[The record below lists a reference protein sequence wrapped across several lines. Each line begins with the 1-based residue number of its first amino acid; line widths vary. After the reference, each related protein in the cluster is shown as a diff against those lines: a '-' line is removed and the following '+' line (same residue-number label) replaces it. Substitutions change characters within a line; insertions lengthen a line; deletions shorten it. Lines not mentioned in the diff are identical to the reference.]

1 MTVNITLNGKPLE
14 VPRGISIL
22 DAAAMAGCEIPTLCR
37 DKERERPFTSCFI
50 CLAQVEGMGRM
61 VPACGT
67 AVRDGMEIDVDSQR
81 VRDARKTGLELLL
94 SDHNAD
100 CKAPCHK
107 MCPAHADVQGYVGA
121 IANEDYAASLEILR
135 KKIPLPGSL
144 GRVCPHPC
152 EEDCRRAGVEAPISI
167 RNLKRW
173 VADWERE
180 HGVILPQLEPFS
192 GKRVAIIGG
201 GPAGLTAAYYL
212 RIQGHG
218 SVIYDQMPA
227 LGGML
232 RYGIPEYRL
241 PKEVLDWEIEQI
253 LKLGEIESR
262 CDQALGRDFTV
273 AGLEQEYDAV
283 ILAIGAWR
291 AKGLRVEGEDH
302 PRVFGGIDYL
312 REVALG
318 NPVDLGRRVIVV
330 GGGNTAIDAARTAVR
345 EGADTTLVYRRTRA
359 EMPAEPEEI
368 HDAEEEGVQ
377 YEFLVAPTGLRF
389 DGDQLVGM
397 ECQRM
402 ELGEPDA
409 SGRRRPVPI
418 EGSDFLIEADAVIKA
433 IGQDIEPGVVSAEVV
448 EQSKWSTVNVHK
460 PTFRTSREK
469 VFAAGDLVS
478 GPELVVDAVYM
489 GRKAAEGVDLF
500 LRGVDFEQE
509 FDIVSVRSDVPDDL
523 FEGYDERPRQEPVFL
538 EPAERIKSQAEV
550 DTGFTPEQAI
560 EEASRCLSCGC
571 QDVHECK
578 LKKYMD
584 EYQVDPQRYAG
595 ATHHHLADE
604 SHEFIRRDPNKCVKC
619 GKCVEV
625 CDQGRGLA
633 ILGFTQRGF
642 EAGVGPVLD
651 QPLCETRCESCGDC
665 VAVCPVGALTEQVP
679 LAQAG
684 PYPTE
689 PADSTCAAC
698 SLACD
703 IGVHATRGKVIRV
716 TPQQDGWNDIHM
728 CRKGRFEWT
737 DANAAGPAVD
747 LEAAVKE
754 LADRMAGGR
763 IVLTPDCTNEEAVLA
778 RAVAAR
784 LGGEAAWLAGDGTAH
799 AAQKAALAA
808 AGGDAGEPAVTVGD
822 LTGRPAILAVGAD
835 LGEEF
840 PVAGVMIRQ
849 GILAGAEAGF
859 VACTDHRAGTRRDI
873 QPDDRDAMVSLLSRE
888 GAVLVLGPGVT
899 AVPGLEDPQAVARLV
914 ERTGCQVLPLRRGTN
929 AAGLDALGLEAVD
942 SGVLANGTAT
952 LLLGDAPLGLPRPQ
966 AYFAVQSVTAGTPV
980 EADLVLP
987 RTHYLDDQGTFI
999 ATDGRRC
1006 ELKPARARR
1015 ANWELLRDLAVAV
1028 GAEVDMD
1035 AVVAEARALQV

>member
-1 MTVNITLNGKPLE
+1 MSINITLNGKPME
-14 VPRGISIL
+14 VPQGISIL

-37 DKERERPFTSCFI
+37 DKERDRPFTSCFI
-50 CLAQVEGMGRM
+50 CLAQIEGMGRM

-67 AVRDGMEIDVDSQR
+67 AVRDGMVIDVDSER
-81 VRDARKTGLELLL
+81 VRAARKTGLELLL

-100 CKAPCHK
+100 CKPPCHK

-121 IANEDYAASLEILR
+121 IANEDYEASLEILR

-152 EEDCRRAGVEAPISI
+152 EEDCRRARVEAPISI

-173 VADWERE
+173 VADWEME
-180 HGVILPQLEPFS
+180 HGVVLPELQPFS
-192 GKRVAIIGG
+192 GKRVAIVGG

-212 RIQGHG
+212 RCKGHG

-253 LKLGEIESR
+253 VKMGEIEAR

-273 AGLEQEYDAV
+273 AQLEQEYDAV
-283 ILAIGAWR
+283 ILAIGAWK

-318 NPVDLGRRVIVV
+318 QDVDLGRRVVVV

-345 EGADTTLVYRRTRA
+345 QGADVTLVYRRTRN
-359 EMPAEPEEI
+359 EMPAEAEEI
-368 HDAEEEGVQ
+368 HDAEEEGVK

-389 DGDQLVGM
+389 DGDRLVGM

-409 SGRRRPVPI
+409 SGRRRPVPV
-418 EGSDFLIEADAVIKA
+418 EGSDFLLEADAVIKA
-433 IGQDIEPGVVSAEVV
+433 IGQDIEPGVIGDDLVD
-448 EQSKWSTVNVHK
+448 QTKWHTVNVHK
-460 PTFRTSREK
+460 PTFRTSRDK

-489 GRKAAEGVDLF
+489 GRKAAEGIDLF
-500 LRGVDFEQE
+500 LRGVEFTEE
-509 FDIVSVRSDVPDDL
+509 FDIVSVRSDVPDEL
-523 FEGYDERPRQEPVFL
+523 FEGYDERPRQAPVFL
-538 EPAERIKSQAEV
+538 EPAERVTSMAEV
-550 DTGFTPEQAI
+550 DTGFTQEQALA
-560 EEASRCLSCGC
+560 EASRCLSCGC

-633 ILGFTQRGF
+633 ILGFTERGF
-642 EAGVGPVLD
+642 EASIGPVLD
-651 QPLCETRCESCGDC
+651 QPLAETRCESCGDC

-679 LAQAG
+679 LDKPG
-684 PYPTE
+684 PYPTV
-689 PADSTCAAC
+689 PADTSCAAC

-703 IGVHATRGKVIRV
+703 VGVHALGDKVIRV
-716 TPQQDGWNDIHM
+716 TPQEDGWNDVHM
-728 CRKGRFEWT
+728 CRKGRFEWSE
-737 DANAAGPAVD
+737 ANAAAPAVD
-747 LEAAVKE
+747 HEAAVAE
-754 LADRMAGGR
+754 LAQKMAGGR
-763 IVLTPDCTNEEAVLA
+763 IVLTSECTNEEAVLA
-778 RAVAAR
+778 RAVAAK
-784 LGGEAAWLAGDGTAH
+784 LGGEAAWLAPAGVAQQVQTA
-799 AAQKAALAA
+799 AVAAA
-808 AGGDAGEPAVTVGD
+808 AGGVTVAG
-822 LTGRPAILAVGAD
+822 LARRSAILVVGAD

-840 PVAGVMIRQ
+840 PVAGVMIRRAIQ
-849 GILAGAEAGF
+849 DGASAGF
-859 VACTDHRAGTRRDI
+859 VASPGHRAGKVREI
-873 QPDDRDAMVSLLSRE
+873 APDDLAAMEEILGRE
-888 GAVLVLGPGVT
+888 GAVLVCGPAVTGV
-899 AVPGLEDPQAVARLV
+899 AALADGEALAGLVA
-914 ERTGCQVLPLRRGTN
+914 RTGCQVLALRRGTN
-929 AAGLDALGLEAVD
+929 AAGLQALGLRPVD
-942 SGVLANGTAT
+942 SGVLANGTPT
-952 LLLGDAPLGLPRPQ
+952 LLLGEAPVGLPRPQ

-987 RTHYLDDQGTFI
+987 RTHYLDDQGTFM
-999 ATDGRRC
+999 ATDGRLC
-1006 ELKPARARR
+1006 ELRPARSRR
-1015 ANWELLRDLAVAV
+1015 ANWELLRDLAQAV
-1028 GAEVDMD
+1028 GADVDMD
-1035 AVVAEARALQV
+1035 VVVAEARALQV